1 MRRRLPWLSAGL
13 AVAISTCSLAAS
25 LALSLPSDSLY
36 QLSAAMVDQSGHSLA
51 WRDQRGQPR
60 VVSMF
65 YTSCR
70 YKCPLIVD
78 SGKAIEH
85 ALTPQE
91 QLRLGI
97 TLISIDPKRDTP
109 RALAALAAKRRLDP
123 AHWSLLRPSAG
134 DVRALAGLLGVRYRA
149 LADGDFNHTSVLVL
163 IDAEGRVLARTEQ
176 IGSPADPEFLRAVHA
191 ALK

>member
-1 MRRRLPWLSAGL
+1 MNRLLIFLFAAVATTTSAGSPI
-13 AVAISTCSLAAS
+13 AP
-25 LALSLPSDSLY
+25 LPSDSLY
-36 QLSAAMVDQSGHSLA
+36 QLSAPMVDQSGRSLA
-51 WRDQRGQPR
+51 WRDQRGRPR

-65 YTSCR
+65 YTTCR

-85 ALTPQE
+85 ALTSQE
-91 QLRLGI
+91 QARFGI
-97 TLISIDPKRDTP
+97 TLISLDPKRDTP

-123 AHWSLLRPSAG
+123 AHWSLLRPAAG

-163 IDAEGRVLARTEQ
+163 LDADGRVLARTEQ